1 MPLLDTLRKDM
12 FEASKAKD
20 IGRADILKM
29 AMASIKNQEVEIQR
43 NLDDDEVVAVLRKE
57 SKKIADSIEQFK
69 RMGRDDLLEK
79 EQYQFEVL
87 ESYLPQLMSRDDIE
101 AVVEKKVADLGVS
114 SVTEMG
120 KVMGVVMNELK
131 GKADG
136 GLVKDIVQKVLSR

>member
-1 MPLLDTLRKDM
+1 MLDTLRKDM

-43 NLDDDEVVAVLRKE
+43 DLDDDEVIAVLRKE

-114 SVTEMG
+114 NVT
-120 KVMGVVMNELK
+120 
-131 GKADG
+131 
-136 GLVKDIVQKVLSR
+136 

>member
-1 MPLLDTLRKDM
+1 MLDTLRKDM

-29 AMASIKNQEVEIQR
+29 AMASIKNQEIEIQR
-43 NLDDDEVVAVLRKE
+43 DLDDDEVIAVLRKE

>member
-1 MPLLDTLRKDM
+1 MLDTLRKDM

-43 NLDDDEVVAVLRKE
+43 DLDDDEVIAVLRKE

-101 AVVEKKVADLGVS
+101 AIVEKKVADLGVS
-114 SVTEMG
+114 NVTEMG

>member
-1 MPLLDTLRKDM
+1 MLDTLRKDM

-43 NLDDDEVVAVLRKE
+43 DLDDDEVIAVLRKE

-87 ESYLPQLMSRDDIE
+87 GRYLPQLMSRDDIE

>member
-43 NLDDDEVVAVLRKE
+43 DLDDDEVIAVLRKE
-57 SKKIADSIEQFK
+57 SKKIADSIEQFE

>member
-1 MPLLDTLRKDM
+1 MLDTLRKDM
-12 FEASKAKD
+12 FEASKARD

-43 NLDDDEVVAVLRKE
+43 DLDDDEVIAVLRKE
-57 SKKIADSIEQFK
+57 SKKIVDSIEQFK

-120 KVMGVVMNELK
+120 KVMGVVMDELK

>member
-1 MPLLDTLRKDM
+1 MCSSDLGNSENAVLIQIYTALTVYLLLAYQK
-12 FEASKAKD
+12 F
-20 IGRADILKM
+20 L
-29 AMASIKNQEVEIQR
+29 VEIQR
-43 NLDDDEVVAVLRKE
+43 DLDDDEVFAVLRKE

-136 GLVKDIVQKVLSR
+136 GLVKDIVQKVLSQ

>member
-1 MPLLDTLRKDM
+1 MLDTLRKDM
-12 FEASKAKD
+12 FEASKARD

-43 NLDDDEVVAVLRKE
+43 DLDDDEVIAVLRKE
-57 SKKIADSIEQFK
+57 SKKIVDSIEQFK

>member
-1 MPLLDTLRKDM
+1 M

-43 NLDDDEVVAVLRKE
+43 NLDDDEVIAVLRKE

-69 RMGRDDLLEK
+69 AMGRDDLLEK

-101 AVVEKKVADLGVS
+101 AVVEKKVADLGVN

>member
-1 MPLLDTLRKDM
+1 MLDTLRKDM

-43 NLDDDEVVAVLRKE
+43 DLDDDEVIAVLRKE

-87 ESYLPQLMSRDDIE
+87 GSYLPQLMSRDDIE

>member
-1 MPLLDTLRKDM
+1 MLDTLRKDM
-12 FEASKAKD
+12 FEASKARD

-43 NLDDDEVVAVLRKE
+43 DLDDDEVIAVLRKE

>member
-1 MPLLDTLRKDM
+1 MLDTLRKDM

-43 NLDDDEVVAVLRKE
+43 DLDDDEVIAVLRKE

-114 SVTEMG
+114 NVTEMG

>member
-1 MPLLDTLRKDM
+1 MLDTLRKDM
-12 FEASKAKD
+12 FEASKARD

-43 NLDDDEVVAVLRKE
+43 DLDDDEVIAVLRKE

-120 KVMGVVMNELK
+120 KVMGVVMNELQ

>member
-1 MPLLDTLRKDM
+1 MLDTLRKDM

-43 NLDDDEVVAVLRKE
+43 NLDDDEVIAVLRKE

-69 RMGRDDLLEK
+69 AMGRDDLLEK

>member
-1 MPLLDTLRKDM
+1 MLDTLRKDM

-43 NLDDDEVVAVLRKE
+43 NLDDDEVIAVLRKE

-69 RMGRDDLLEK
+69 AMGRDDLLEK

-87 ESYLPQLMSRDDIE
+87 ESYLPQLMSRDDIG

>member
-43 NLDDDEVVAVLRKE
+43 DLDDDEVIAVLRKE

-69 RMGRDDLLEK
+69 AMGRDDLLEK

>member
-1 MPLLDTLRKDM
+1 MLDTLRKDM

-43 NLDDDEVVAVLRKE
+43 DLDDDEVIAVLRKE

-87 ESYLPQLMSRDDIE
+87 ETYLPQLMSRDDIE

>member
-1 MPLLDTLRKDM
+1 MLDTLRKDM

-20 IGRADILKM
+20 ICRADILKM

-43 NLDDDEVVAVLRKE
+43 NLDDDEVIAVLRKE

>member
-1 MPLLDTLRKDM
+1 MLDTLRKDM

-43 NLDDDEVVAVLRKE
+43 DLDDDEVIAVLRKE

>member
-1 MPLLDTLRKDM
+1 MLDTLRKDM
-12 FEASKAKD
+12 FEASKARD

-43 NLDDDEVVAVLRKE
+43 DLDDDEVFAVLRKE

>member
-1 MPLLDTLRKDM
+1 MLDTLRKDM

-43 NLDDDEVVAVLRKE
+43 DLDDDEVIAVLRKE
-57 SKKIADSIEQFK
+57 SKKIADSIEQFE